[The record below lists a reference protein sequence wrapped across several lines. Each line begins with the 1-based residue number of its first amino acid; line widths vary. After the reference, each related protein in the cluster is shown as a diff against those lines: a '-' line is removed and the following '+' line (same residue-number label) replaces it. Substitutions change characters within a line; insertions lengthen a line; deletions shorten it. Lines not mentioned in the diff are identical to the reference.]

1 MHEEVIYVDINNFEK
16 YIKNGFKFKG
26 ELTTILELNSK
37 TRKIVFSNDI
47 LHRKNLRALN
57 HLKVASMLA
66 KISSESRRYI

>member
-26 ELTTILELNSK
+26 ELTIILELNSK

-47 LHRKNLRALN
+47 L
-57 HLKVASMLA
+57 LKELKSFKPSQVASMLA